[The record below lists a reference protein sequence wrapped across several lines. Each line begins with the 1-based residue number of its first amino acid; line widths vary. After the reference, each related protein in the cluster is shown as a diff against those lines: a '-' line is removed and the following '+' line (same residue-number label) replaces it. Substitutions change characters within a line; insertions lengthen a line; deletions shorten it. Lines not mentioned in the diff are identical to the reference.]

1 MRRLPAQCRRARR
14 DLLAEDRLDAV
25 GRGRLEL
32 HLRRCPQCRSLA
44 EGLARVESGGEPI
57 EELSAERARKIYDR
71 LLPAVH
77 HLAVEREHRP
87 TGLRRFAALAW
98 SVGALAAAAA
108 LVVWIAVG
116 ENPNSAGEASAV
128 VAARSPAGAE
138 REAVETSGVIDR
150 SQGSIRVDG
159 RPFGDSRDRFPVTSG
174 TRVALDEGSSVAF
187 RLGDTARVALAGE
200 SEWRVERSTE
210 TLVEMMLERGKLAI
224 DFDGRL
230 GRMLDVRTPDSL
242 VRVRGTL
249 FTVEVAPDSA
259 TRIGVLDGHVEVVP
273 LGRAGSTV
281 ELSAGDLAEIPSG
294 RILPLGD
301 EQRAL
306 AAEIDVAGDTL
317 ASRGRLVRFEGS
329 PEKAIVELEGRV
341 VGTTPLAIRIPE
353 GEVSYR
359 LSAPGMEPL
368 VAELDGNGDDRKV
381 SFALAPEVEYLSV
394 VEEPLA
400 RPLRSRRIAATR
412 EPDSRADAG
421 RSGWSLLQ
429 RARAA
434 ITAGDIPYA
443 INLLRRN
450 LQHAEE
456 NQRRVALFSL
466 LAECYAAA
474 GRYGE
479 AADAFD
485 RVAAAAPG
493 TEMALNSRYEVGRL
507 SMDRMGDFSRARAAF
522 TSYLAAPTRG
532 ALREEAYYS
541 LCEIDGREGSHRD
554 ALHCFNEFLRAF
566 PGGHHEADARLW
578 RGALLQDVEKKWG
591 EAERDLIAFV
601 RAKPRHPRAEEA
613 RYRVALG
620 RFQAGDRRGSLR
632 MVDQYL
638 EQHPEGRYHLRV
650 ERLRRAIL
658 DPSYTW
664 SGDSR

>member
-1 MRRLPAQCRRARR
+1 MTRLPAECRRARR
-14 DLLAEDRLDAV
+14 DLSAADRLDAV
-25 GRGRLEL
+25 DRGRLDL

-57 EELSAERARKIYDR
+57 EELSDERAREIYDR

-77 HLAVEREHRP
+77 HIAVEREHRP
-87 TGLRRFAALAW
+87 AGFRLPAALAW
-98 SVGALAAAAA
+98 SGGALVVAAA
-108 LVVWIAVG
+108 LVVWITVG
-116 ENPNSAGEASAV
+116 SGPDSAGEAPAV
-128 VAARSPAGAE
+128 VAESSPAGAE
-138 REAVETSGVIDR
+138 REVIEMSGVIDR
-150 SQGSIRVDG
+150 SEGSIRVDG

-187 RLGDTARVALAGE
+187 RLGDTARVALSGE

-210 TLVEMMLERGKLAI
+210 TLVEMVLERGRLAV
-224 DFDGRL
+224 DFDGRS
-230 GRMLDVRTPDSL
+230 GRMLDVRTPGSL

-281 ELSAGDLAEIPSG
+281 ELSAGDLVGIPGG

-301 EQRAL
+301 AQRAL

-341 VGTTPLAIRIPE
+341 VGTTPLAIRIP
-353 GEVSYR
+353 GGKVSYR

-368 VAELDGNGDDRKV
+368 VAELDGGGADRKV
-381 SFALAPEVEYLSV
+381 GFALAPEVEYLSPA
-394 VEEPLA
+394 EEPVA
-400 RPLRSRRIAATR
+400 RSLRSRRIAPR
-412 EPDSRADAG
+412 EPDSRAGAG
-421 RSGWSLLQ
+421 SSGWSLMQ

-434 ITAGDIPYA
+434 ITAGDIPFA
-443 INLLRRN
+443 IDLLERD
-450 LQHAEE
+450 LQGAEE
-456 NQRRVALFSL
+456 NERRLALLSL
-466 LAECYAAA
+466 LAECYAAV

-507 SMDRMGDFSRARAAF
+507 SMDRMGDFARARAAF
-522 TSYLAAPTRG
+522 TSYLAASTRG

-566 PGGHHEADARLW
+566 SGGHHQADARLW

-591 EAERDLIAFV
+591 EAERDLMSFV

-638 EQHPEGRYHLRV
+638 ERHSEGRYRLRV

-658 DPSYTW
+658 DPGYSW
-664 SGDSR
+664 SGDPR